1 MRCHPVGS
9 RLAAMSHSHP
19 HDCSQDH
26 RHGAAHAPA
35 ARDGTSRSLL
45 VALLL
50 TGGFAGVEALAGW
63 WTGSLALLADAG
75 HMVTDSASL
84 GLALFAAWLARRPPS
99 RRHSYGLGRAEV
111 LAAFVNAFAMLAVV
125 VAIAAE
131 AWARFGT
138 PRAIDGPTVS
148 GVAVVGLL
156 VNLLVAWTLSRGEP
170 NLNVRA
176 ALLHVLGD
184 ALGSVAAI
192 TAGLVIWSTGWTPI
206 DPLLSLLICGLIL
219 SSTVGLLREST
230 HTLLDGVPLDLS
242 LSAVG
247 QGLARVQGVV
257 EVHDLHVWS
266 LSSQR
271 IALSAHV
278 TVRDLATWPATLA
291 ALRTTAAGFGI
302 EHATFQPES
311 TAQPIVWLTERRGG
325 TERPR

>member
-1 MRCHPVGS
+1 
-9 RLAAMSHSHP
+9 MSHSHN
-19 HDCSQDH
+19 HIGG
-26 RHGAAHAPA
+26 HGQGHVHPAPA
-35 ARDGTSRSLL
+35 ASAAHDEPAPPLL

-50 TGGFAGVEALAGW
+50 TAGFAGIEGLAGW

-84 GLALFAAWLARRPPS
+84 ALALFAAWLARRPPS
-99 RRHSYGLGRAEV
+99 RRHSYGLGQAEV
-111 LAAFVNAFAMLAVV
+111 LAAFVNALAMLAVV

-131 AWARFGT
+131 AWERFGT

-148 GVAVVGLL
+148 VVAVVGLL
-156 VNLLVAWTLSRGEP
+156 VNLAVAWTLTRGES

-192 TAGLVIWSTGWTPI
+192 AAGLVIWTTGWTPI
-206 DPLLSLLICGLIL
+206 DPLLSVLICGLIL
-219 SSTVGLLREST
+219 SSTVGLLKEST

-242 LSAVG
+242 LEAIG
-247 QGLARVQGVV
+247 QGLARVPGVT

-266 LSSQR
+266 LSPRR

-278 TVRDLATWPATLA
+278 TVPDLTVWPATLV
-291 ALRTTAAGFGI
+291 ALRQAATSLGI
-302 EHATFQPES
+302 DHATFQPES
-311 TAQPIVWLTERRGG
+311 TAQPIVWLA
-325 TERPR
+325 ERPGASRRPT

>member
-1 MRCHPVGS
+1 
-9 RLAAMSHSHP
+9 MSHSHT
-19 HDCSQDH
+19 DDH
-26 RHGAAHAPA
+26 SHGHGHAHAHAPSGASA
-35 ARDGTSRSLL
+35 AGFGTSRPLL
-45 VALLL
+45 LALLL
-50 TGGFAGVEALAGW
+50 TGSFAGVEALAGW

-99 RRHSYGLGRAEV
+99 RRHSYGLGQAEV
-111 LAAFVNAFAMLAVV
+111 LAAFVNALAMLAVV

-148 GVAVVGLL
+148 VVAVVGLL
-156 VNLLVAWTLSRGEP
+156 VNLSVAWTLTRGES

-192 TAGLVIWSTGWTPI
+192 TAGLVIWTTGWTPI
-206 DPLLSLLICGLIL
+206 DPLLSVLICGLIL

-230 HTLLDGVPLDLS
+230 HTLLSGVPLDLS
-242 LSAVG
+242 LAAIG
-247 QGLARVQGVV
+247 RGLARVPGVV
-257 EVHDLHVWS
+257 EAHDLHVWS
-266 LSSQR
+266 LSSRR

-278 TVRDLATWPATLA
+278 TVRDLTAWPATLA
-291 ALRTTAAGFGI
+291 ALRTAAAGFGI

-311 TAQPIVWLTERRGG
+311 TAQPIVWLTERPGASAG
-325 TERPR
+325 ST